1 MRTTLDLPV
10 GLVEEARSVL
20 GFKSKT
26 DTVVLALREIVRR
39 RRIDEL
45 KDLLGRVEL
54 DVDVAEKARPE
65 SVVIVVDTS
74 VWVRTLRAGTSP
86 EADLLRSLLDADE
99 ACLAVPVRV
108 ELLMGASRLDRP
120 RLRRVLSALPMVYP
134 SDETWRVID
143 AWVDIAGAAGQRFAF
158 ADLLI
163 GALAREAGSLVWSL
177 DADFERMSRLG
188 LVDLYEP

>member
-1 MRTTLDLPV
+1 M
-10 GLVEEARSVL
+10 
-20 GFKSKT
+20 
-26 DTVVLALREIVRR
+26 
-39 RRIDEL
+39 
-45 KDLLGRVEL
+45 
-54 DVDVAEKARPE
+54 
-65 SVVIVVDTS
+65 IVVDTS

-143 AWVDIAGAAGQRFAF
+143 AWVDIASAAGQRFAF